1 MKLDDINDYL
11 VLLIYEINISVN
23 IYVCSRVIM
32 SIMLVK
38 IRLCFMVQWNS
49 LDFRFIMFVVVQ
61 VMAIDCGEIILLVM
75 LSLVFVVISRVSEM
89 LICCVVVDCSELNR
103 VLEEVFESVR
113 NMFSQSRNGEKNGNI
128 MFVFVSIS
136 VSVVDM
142 LEQLVMKVNVS
153 IMLIDSIGY
162 FKLIS
167 VSVKMSIFFLIFI
180 SRMKIEIIVVIK
192 IVVSLVERGSNLNIV
207 FIGVG
212 WAIMGVVFNIC

>member
-1 MKLDDINDYL
+1 
-11 VLLIYEINISVN
+11 
-23 IYVCSRVIM
+23 M
-32 SIMLVK
+32 SITLVK
-38 IRLCFMVQWNS
+38 IRLCFTVQRNS
-49 LDFRFIMFVVVQ
+49 LDFRFIMFVAAQ
-61 VMAIDCGEIILLVM
+61 VTAIDCGEIILLVTS
-75 LSLVFVVISRVSEM
+75 SLVFVVISRVLET

-103 VLEEVFESVR
+103 ALEEVFESVR
-113 NMFSQSRNGEKNGNI
+113 NTFSQSRNGEKNGNI
-128 MFVFVSIS
+128 TFVFVSIS

-142 LEQLVMKVNVS
+142 LEQLVTKANVS

-167 VSVKMSIFFLIFI
+167 VSVKTLIFFLIFI

-192 IVVSLVERGSNLNIV
+192 IAVSLVERGSNLNIV

>member
-11 VLLIYEINISVN
+11 VLLIYEINILVN

-32 SIMLVK
+32 LIMLVK

-49 LDFRFIMFVVVQ
+49 LDFWFIMFVAVQ
-61 VMAIDCGEIILLVM
+61 VMVIDCGEIILLVM
-75 LSLVFVVISRVSEM
+75 LLLVFAVISRVLEM

-103 VLEEVFESVR
+103 VLEEVFELVR
-113 NMFSQSRNGEKNGNI
+113 NMFSQLRNGEKNGNI

-167 VSVKMSIFFLIFI
+167 VLVKMLIFFLIFI
-180 SRMKIEIIVVIK
+180 LRMKIEIIVVIK
-192 IVVSLVERGSNLNIV
+192 IVVLLVERGLNLNIV

-212 WAIMGVVFNIC
+212 WVIMGVVFNIC